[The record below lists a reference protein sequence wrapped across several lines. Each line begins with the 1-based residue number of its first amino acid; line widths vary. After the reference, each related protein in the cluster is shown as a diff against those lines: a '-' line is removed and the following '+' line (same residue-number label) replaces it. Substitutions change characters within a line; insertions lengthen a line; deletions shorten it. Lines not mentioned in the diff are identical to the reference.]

1 MNSHGLFNR
10 SVLRL
15 ALLTLMLAALV
26 AGCAATAQSPDGA
39 DGVRNKLTRLQS
51 DPVLASKAP
60 SALEEAEQAVRL
72 AEQPLSD
79 SEADQALGAHRVYV
93 ADRRIEIA
101 ISRATTRETEE
112 QREQLSDQRTQVRL
126 DARTAETERSQAAA
140 NRMASENA
148 TARALSDAE
157 ATELQRQIDKLK
169 AESTER
175 GLVLTL
181 GDLLFETGSAELQAG
196 NTSNLGR
203 LVTFLEQYPERNAV
217 IEGHTDNVG
226 SVDANQKLSER
237 RAESVR
243 SFLVD
248 KGISSQR
255 LTTKG
260 LGQEQPLASNDSA
273 DGRRSNRRVEIII
286 DNPPAASAVE

>member
-1 MNSHGLFNR
+1 MNIQGLFNR
-10 SVLRL
+10 SALGPFVLT
-15 ALLTLMLAALV
+15 ALLAVLV
-26 AGCAATAQSPDGA
+26 SGCAAPAQSPDGA
-39 DGVRNKLTRLQS
+39 DSVRNKLTRLQS
-51 DPVLASKAP
+51 DPVLANKAP

-79 SEADQALGAHRVYV
+79 SGADQALGAHRVYV
-93 ADRRIEIA
+93 ADRQIEIA
-101 ISRATTRETEE
+101 MFKATTRETEQ
-112 QREQLSDQRTQVRL
+112 QREQLSEQRTQARL
-126 DARTAETERSQAAA
+126 DARTAETKRARAAA
-140 NRMASENA
+140 ERMASENA

-181 GDLLFETGSAELQAG
+181 GDLLFETNSAELQAG
-196 NTSNLGR
+196 NTSNLVR

-226 SVDANQKLSER
+226 NVDYNLALSQR
-237 RAESVR
+237 RADSVKLY
-243 SFLVD
+243 LVEN
-248 KGISSQR
+248 GISSQR

-286 DNPPAASAVE
+286 DNPPVASATE